1 MAGWRPSALRAQ
13 QKTIPVIGFLSPASS
28 GPYAPFVAAVR
39 QGLSETGYLE
49 GQNLAI
55 EYRWGEGRHDRMPT
69 LAADLAGR
77 KVDVILAL
85 GDSAAAAA
93 KNATSTVPIAF
104 VTSNAVETG
113 LVASLA
119 RPEGNLTGISILAV
133 DLMSKRVELISDL
146 VPQASV
152 IALLANP
159 DAPFTEAYIRNAQ
172 QAARAK
178 GVQLPIL
185 KAANEGELDTVFGS
199 LVQLHAGALIV
210 PPDPFTTSQREQL
223 VALASRH
230 KVPAIYAWREFVT
243 AGGLISYGPSVA
255 AAHRLVGIYGGKI
268 LTGAKPA
275 DLPVQQATTFDLV
288 VNLTT
293 AKALGVTVPP
303 LILARATEVIE

>member
-1 MAGWRPSALRAQ
+1 MRRRGFTILLAGAMAGWRPSALRAQ

-159 DAPFTEAYIRNAQ
+159 DAPFTEAYIRM
-172 QAARAK
+172 RSK
-178 GVQLPIL
+178 R
-185 KAANEGELDTVFGS
+185 
-199 LVQLHAGALIV
+199 HA
-210 PPDPFTTSQREQL
+210 QREYSSL
-223 VALASRH
+223 
-230 KVPAIYAWREFVT
+230 F
-243 AGGLISYGPSVA
+243 
-255 AAHRLVGIYGGKI
+255 
-268 LTGAKPA
+268 
-275 DLPVQQATTFDLV
+275 
-288 VNLTT
+288 
-293 AKALGVTVPP
+293 
-303 LILARATEVIE
+303 